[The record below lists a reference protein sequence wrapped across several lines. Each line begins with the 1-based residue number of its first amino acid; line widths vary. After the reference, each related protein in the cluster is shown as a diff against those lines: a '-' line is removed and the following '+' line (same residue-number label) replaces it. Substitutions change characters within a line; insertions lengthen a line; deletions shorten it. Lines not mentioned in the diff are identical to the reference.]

1 MNRVIAVIVTSI
13 FLICL
18 AYAQEQNQPSLTA
31 PQKWISK
38 TSNDT
43 VTINNSAGVQL
54 QVTIVV
60 DKPGSGI
67 NLKNCGNTSHVDA
80 GSTAVCLSQDPNNQ
94 INFTADSSAQPATG
108 HYQMKQ

>member
-1 MNRVIAVIVTSI
+1 MNRIIAVIVTSI

-18 AYAQEQNQPSLTA
+18 AYAQAQDQQSMTE

-38 TSNDT
+38 SSNDT
-43 VTINNSAGVQL
+43 VTISNSTGLQV

-80 GSTAVCLSQDPNNQ
+80 GSTVVCLSQDPNNQ
-94 INFTADSSAQPATG
+94 INFTSDSGSPATG
-108 HYQMKQ
+108 TYQMKQ